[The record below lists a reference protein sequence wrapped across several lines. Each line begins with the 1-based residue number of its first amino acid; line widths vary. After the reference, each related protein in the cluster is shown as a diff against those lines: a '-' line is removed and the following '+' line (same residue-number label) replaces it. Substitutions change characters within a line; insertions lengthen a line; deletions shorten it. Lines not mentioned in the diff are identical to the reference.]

1 MRKLVMHIAQAAGGV
16 ERYMIMLLENMNKSE
31 YRNIVVCSYDFNIYK
46 LKDISEV
53 IEQVKMH
60 RKINLFKDVIAIH
73 KVRRLIK
80 KYKPDILYMHSS
92 KAGMIGRLANLGLKT
107 KVMYNPHGWA
117 FNMRVSKIK
126 QKAIALAEK
135 ILSNFCNKIIAI
147 SDAEKESALSMGICS
162 ENKIEVIFSGIDI
175 EKFKEIT
182 KGFTLTREMLGI
194 SKEAYVIGMVG
205 RITKQKAPDTFIK
218 AAVEIRKIITNAY
231 FIIVG
236 DGDEKKQLLKLIN
249 KNDMEENVLITGWV
263 DNPLEYVRLFD
274 IAMMLSRWE
283 GFGLALTEYMIS
295 KKPVIATNVDSIP
308 NLINH
313 DINGYLVK
321 VDDIKQIVDGVIK
334 IHSNFEYKESLI
346 SNSFNRVIKKFNIK
360 RVAKSH
366 EKLFAALINE
376 GTEK

>member
-60 RKINLFKDVIAIH
+60 RKINLFKDIIAIY

-107 KVMYNPHGWA
+107 KVVYNPHGWA

-135 ILSNFCNKIIAI
+135 ILSNFCNRIIAI
-147 SDAEKESALSMGICS
+147 SDAERESALSMDICS

-236 DGDEKKQLLKLIN
+236 DGEEKKQLLKLIN

-346 SNSFNRVIKKFNIK
+346 SNSFNRVIEKFNIK
-360 RVAKSH
+360 RVVKSH